1 MDLLFNNED
10 VIEIPTPISFK
21 DNDIVE
27 PTKVHLVSYTFLMQ
41 GFVSDGLYL
50 VVKILYF
57 YGIYSQC
64 QIKVYMRFINS
75 WNDIH
80 QMYPLVSLN
89 VALPPNST
97 HVILFSLSGTKTC
110 VLLLIHS
117 LSFVSPTYKVT
128 NLFNKYISSDS

>member
-27 PTKVHLVSYTFLMQ
+27 PTKVHLVSYTFMMQ

-89 VALPPNST
+89 VALPPYST
-97 HVILFSLSGTKTC
+97 HVILFSFSGTKTC

-117 LSFVSPTYKVT
+117 LFLVSPTYKVP
-128 NLFNKYISSDS
+128 NIFNKYISSDS